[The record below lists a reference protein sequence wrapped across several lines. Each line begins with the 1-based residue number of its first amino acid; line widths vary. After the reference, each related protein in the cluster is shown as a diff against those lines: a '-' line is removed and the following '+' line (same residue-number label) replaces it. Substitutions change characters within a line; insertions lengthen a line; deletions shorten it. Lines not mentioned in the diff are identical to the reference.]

1 MLLMARRVDKFD
13 KLQLKHSTA
22 VENILMVELFTEVT
36 SSSIQMTNQSGFL
49 LREEVRSWNVEDID
63 IPDSNGVRVQADKIC
78 VPVNNINTTCPLAP
92 HLKMASP
99 DMSPQY

>member
-22 VENILMVELFTEVT
+22 VENILMIELFTAVT
-36 SSSIQMTNQSGFL
+36 SSPIPMTNQSGFL

-63 IPDSNGVRVQADKIC
+63 IPESVWRVQADKIC
-78 VPVNNINTTCPLAP
+78 IAVNNINTTCPGSPPEDGISRHVAP
-92 HLKMASP
+92 LLN
-99 DMSPQY
+99 